1 MHTLSLPPTP
11 TPWENLAMVDRILPE
26 NLDSFEEQRPGLERL
41 AYRMLGS
48 RADADDILQEAFV
61 RWAREDRHT
70 IDSPRAYLT
79 SVVTR
84 LCIDRKREIDARK
97 ETYVGTWL
105 PEPILERA
113 GGAAADRPAE
123 LSESI
128 SMAFLYVLERLSPVE
143 RAAYLLRQVFGYDYA
158 EISTILEKSE
168 ENCRQIVSRA
178 ERRVHEGRPRFD
190 APSAEV
196 SRLSQEFLQACATGD
211 LQGLLRLLADD
222 VVVISDGGGKAT
234 AALRPIEGP
243 DHVAR
248 FFLGIFRKSPAYGR
262 AEQVVVNGQ
271 PGLAAYLHDEL
282 VSLFSLDIVDGRIQ
296 GIYVMRN
303 PDKLPRPS

>member
-1 MHTLSLPPTP
+1 
-11 TPWENLAMVDRILPE
+11 MVDRIHPE

-48 RADADDILQEAFV
+48 RADADDVLQEAFV

-70 IDSPRAYLT
+70 VESPRAYLT

-84 LCIDRKREIDARK
+84 LCIDRRREIDARK
-97 ETYVGTWL
+97 ETYVGPWL
-105 PEPILERA
+105 PEPIVQPA
-113 GGAAADRPAE
+113 AAADRPAE
-123 LSESI
+123 LAESI

-168 ENCRQIVSRA
+168 DNCRQIVSRA

-196 SRLSQEFLQACATGD
+196 SRISQEFLQACATGD
-211 LQGLLRLLADD
+211 MQGLLQLLADD
-222 VVVISDGGGKAT
+222 VVVISDGGGKAS

-248 FFLGIFRKSPAYGR
+248 FFLGIFRKAPSYGR

-271 PGLAAYLHDEL
+271 PGLAAYLHDEM
-282 VSLFSLDIVDGRIQ
+282 VSLFSLDIADGRIK

-303 PDKLPRPS
+303 PDKLPRSS

>member
-1 MHTLSLPPTP
+1 
-11 TPWENLAMVDRILPE
+11 MVDRIHPE

-48 RADADDILQEAFV
+48 RADADDVLQEAFV
-61 RWAREDRHT
+61 RWAREDRHMVE
-70 IDSPRAYLT
+70 SPRAYLT

-97 ETYVGTWL
+97 ETYVGPWL
-105 PEPILERA
+105 PEPIVQPA
-113 GGAAADRPAE
+113 AAADRPAE
-123 LSESI
+123 LAESI

-196 SRLSQEFLQACATGD
+196 SRISQEFLQACATGD
-211 LQGLLRLLADD
+211 MQGLLQLLADD
-222 VVVISDGGGKAT
+222 VVVISDGGGKAS

-248 FFLGIFRKSPAYGR
+248 FFLGIFRKAPSYGR

-271 PGLAAYLHDEL
+271 PGLAAYLHDEM
-282 VSLFSLDIVDGRIQ
+282 VSLFSLDIADGRIK